1 MDKTNAER
9 ARHTTFDKPLDDQ
22 PLEERRQESFES
34 FELGAEERVSAAT
47 VVDAYNI
54 TIRRLATVERR
65 SYCRPTASW
74 THLVVGRRSPPQ
86 LLPM

>member
-34 FELGAEERVSAAT
+34 FELGAEERVSAAAVGYPYHT
-47 VVDAYNI
+47 
-54 TIRRLATVERR
+54 TIRRLAAPE
-65 SYCRPTASW
+65 
-74 THLVVGRRSPPQ
+74 GRII
-86 LLPM
+86 